1 MSFVFDAV
9 DGCAFLTSFDF
20 ACGTGSSAAFSLL
33 LLLSSSTLSD
43 SSSASSCGGCSRA
56 LGLRPLVFIK
66 IKSLNIVLL
75 SSSS

>member
-20 ACGTGSSAAFSLL
+20 AGGAGSSAAFALL
-33 LLLSSSTLSD
+33 LLLISSSTLSD

-56 LGLRPLVFIK
+56 LGLRPLVFRK
-66 IKSLNIVLL
+66 IKSL
-75 SSSS
+75 